1 MINIEMN
8 YMKDMVTL
16 NYGLNVKSLTPVE
29 YGADSNA
36 ERFKLLDEKDNAYF
50 VKVSREVSGKNLML
64 LSYLS
69 KALGGYIITPIENH
83 NAELYTKCED
93 YFIVVFPFIEG
104 KNGFEETLTS
114 IDMKTIGKIIK
125 DLHLIDAAYLED
137 KFAIRRYSH
146 NPVFRCR
153 VRDMLKTLRHTK
165 TEDSLILELRDFI
178 NSVKAQLD
186 DILYILDN
194 LSDSIV
200 DKDNILSLC
209 HTDIHA
215 GNILKTSDSKLYI
228 VDWDQAAIGPKE
240 LDLLFFGGG
249 IAIPVNDENE
259 VRSFYSGYGDCSI
272 DCKKLAFYRFAR
284 IIEDIALFYQDIM
297 DETVDY
303 EKRKQALIYLKSNF
317 NHNET
322 IDCAYRALKYVK

>member
-1 MINIEMN
+1 
-8 YMKDMVTL
+8 VT
-16 NYGLNVKSLTPVE
+16 
-29 YGADSNA
+29 D
-36 ERFKLLDEKDNAYF
+36 
-50 VKVSREVSGKNLML
+50 KNLML
-64 LSYLS
+64 LSYLN
-69 KALGGYIITPIENH
+69 KVLGGCVIKPVENYDI
-83 NAELYTKCED
+83 ELYSKCED

-104 KNGFEETLTS
+104 KNGFEEALTS
-114 IDMKTIGKIIK
+114 TDMQTMGKIIK
-125 DLHLIDAAYLED
+125 ELHLLDAAYLED
-137 KFAIRRYSH
+137 KFAIRRYIH
-146 NPVFRCR
+146 NPVFRSQ
-153 VRDMLKTLRHTK
+153 VREMLKILEHIK
-165 TEDSLILELRDFI
+165 SEDSLILELRDFI
-178 NSVKAQLD
+178 NSAKAQID
-186 DILYILDN
+186 DILCILDG
-194 LSDSIV
+194 LDESIV
-200 DKDNILSLC
+200 DKDNVLSLC

-215 GNILKTSDSKLYI
+215 GNILKTSDDKLYI

-303 EKRKQALIYLKSNF
+303 EKRKPPLIYLKSNF